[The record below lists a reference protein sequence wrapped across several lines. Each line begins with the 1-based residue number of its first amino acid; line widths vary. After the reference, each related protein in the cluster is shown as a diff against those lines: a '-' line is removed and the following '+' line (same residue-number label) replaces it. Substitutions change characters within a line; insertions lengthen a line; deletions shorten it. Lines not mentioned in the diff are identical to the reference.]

1 MKLEELSYP
10 IYRKRKNNRSFY
22 KINSVNQFDEIQSMG
37 TKYIFYSFTISQYPE
52 ILMLMDMIA
61 MTNDLYEEFDNNEW
75 EVLKI
80 KTGTL

>member
-22 KINSVNQFDEIQSMG
+22 KINSAYQFDEIQIMG
-37 TKYIFYSFTISQYPE
+37 TKYILYSFTISQYPE
-52 ILMLMDMIA
+52 IVMLMEMIA
-61 MTNDLYEEFDNNEW
+61 MENDLYQELDKDEW
-75 EVLKI
+75 EMLKL